1 MEPALERLRVILTG
15 AVQGVGFRPFV
26 FRLAHELNL
35 RGWVENNASGVALEV
50 EGYSDAIAHFLP
62 RLASEKPPHAFI
74 QSLEPVWLDPYG
86 YDHFEIRESKGGPK
100 TAMIL
105 PDIATCPDCL
115 SEILDPKNRRYRY
128 PFTNCTH
135 CGPRFSII
143 RALPYDRSNTT
154 MQSFV
159 QCPAC
164 QKEYEN
170 PGNRRFHAQPN
181 ACPVCGPKLALWDR
195 DGKVLSAENTAL
207 METAE
212 ALRKGKIVAL
222 KGLGGFQILAD
233 ARNSET
239 LNFLRERKH
248 RGTKPFALMFPGL
261 ASVRE
266 YCDVSNLEGRLLTS
280 SEAPIVLLKRKLAP
294 ASGISESAAPG
305 NPTLGCL
312 LPYTP
317 FAPFAN
323 ETNWAFLWWQRAEIY
338 RRNQSA
344 LETRKPWNGCTKLPI
359 CFWCMIVPSP
369 ARWTILWRE

>member
-154 MQSFV
+154 
-159 QCPAC
+159 C
-164 QKEYEN
+164 
-170 PGNRRFHAQPN
+170 NRSCNAQPARRN
-181 ACPVCGPKLALWDR
+181 MRIRAIGVFMRSLTPA
-195 DGKVLSAENTAL
+195 LSADPSWHYGIGTAKSC
-207 METAE
+207 
-212 ALRKGKIVAL
+212 RPK
-222 KGLGGFQILAD
+222 
-233 ARNSET
+233 
-239 LNFLRERKH
+239 
-248 RGTKPFALMFPGL
+248 
-261 ASVRE
+261 
-266 YCDVSNLEGRLLTS
+266 
-280 SEAPIVLLKRKLAP
+280 
-294 ASGISESAAPG
+294 
-305 NPTLGCL
+305 
-312 LPYTP
+312 TP
-317 FAPFAN
+317 P
-323 ETNWAFLWWQRAEIY
+323 
-338 RRNQSA
+338 
-344 LETRKPWNGCTKLPI
+344 
-359 CFWCMIVPSP
+359 
-369 ARWTILWRE
+369 